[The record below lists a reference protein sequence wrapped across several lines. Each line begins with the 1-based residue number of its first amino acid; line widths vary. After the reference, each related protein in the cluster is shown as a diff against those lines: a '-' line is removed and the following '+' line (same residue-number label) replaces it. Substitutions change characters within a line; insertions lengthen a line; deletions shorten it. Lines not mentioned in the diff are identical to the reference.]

1 MDELSQL
8 LSLSNIVLC
17 LAIVALVWVQRK
29 AAVVFASKV
38 LKKKLEDYT
47 IWTEFFMPLGP
58 LVTGALITL
67 VPQLP
72 VPDMFN
78 GGITVR
84 MVFGIG
90 IGLLSGL
97 VYRLA
102 KKNALD
108 KLGAPNET
116 TPYDR

>member
-1 MDELSQL
+1 MEVLTQL
-8 LSLSNIVLC
+8 LSVSNIILC

-29 AAVVFASKV
+29 
-38 LKKKLEDYT
+38 LIEIITKKAFKKNIKESSL
-47 IWTEFFMPLGP
+47 WKEFFMPIGP
-58 LVTGALITL
+58 IVTGALITL
-67 VPQLP
+67 IPQLP

-90 IGLLSGL
+90 IGLISGL

-102 KKNALD
+102 KKNILD
-108 KLGAPNET
+108 KMGQVTEEK
-116 TPYDR
+116 TPYE

>member
-1 MDELSQL
+1 MRL
-8 LSLSNIVLC
+8 
-17 LAIVALVWVQRK
+17 
-29 AAVVFASKV
+29 
-38 LKKKLEDYT
+38 
-47 IWTEFFMPLGP
+47 PLGP
-58 LVTGALITL
+58 LLTGALITL

-97 VYRLA
+97 VYRLV
-102 KKNALD
+102 KKNILD
-108 KLGAPNET
+108 KMGQVTDEKT
-116 TPYDR
+116 YE